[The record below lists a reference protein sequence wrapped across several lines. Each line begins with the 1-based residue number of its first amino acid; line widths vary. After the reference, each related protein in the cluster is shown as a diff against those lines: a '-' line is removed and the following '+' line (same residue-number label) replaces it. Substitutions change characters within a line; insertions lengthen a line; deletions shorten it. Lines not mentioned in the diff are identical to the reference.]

1 MRNARIVFRIGL
13 FFLSLLLCSVRVTAQ
28 QLPAA
33 KQSGVPAAQ
42 EKDLFDILFDD
53 LEIAYEDGL
62 AYFLAPLQ
70 YERSDWW
77 RAAGVTGGTAGLLLL
92 DRQIQRIPRS
102 LQDPDV
108 NTFVYN
114 FHWGGNLTVAELL
127 SGATY
132 LTGWLAGE
140 DDVRVT
146 GRMFLQTLFYS
157 GSVAIVLRTLTGRRW
172 PAAKRG
178 PYSFHFIEFE
188 DTYQAF
194 PSGHCVVA
202 FSMATILSERI
213 DNTLASVLLYAG
225 AASVAFSRIYV
236 DHHWA
241 SDIFLG
247 SAIGYFTGKFVAA
260 RERSRDGK
268 GKDAQAWTITP
279 VPGGLGLSIRF

>member
-1 MRNARIVFRIGL
+1 MRNTVFVFRIGL
-13 FFLSLLLCSVRVTAQ
+13 FSLLLLLAFRGTAQ

-33 KQSGVPAAQ
+33 KETAVAAGG
-42 EKDLFDILFDD
+42 EKDLVDILFAD

-70 YERSDWW
+70 FEHADWW
-77 RAAGVTGGTAGLLLL
+77 RTAGVTGGTAGLLLL

-102 LQDPDV
+102 MQDPDV
-108 NTFVYN
+108 NSFIYN
-114 FHWGGNLTVAELL
+114 FHWGGNLTAAELV

-172 PAAKRG
+172 PAARQG
-178 PYSFHFIEFE
+178 PYSFHFIEFD

-202 FSMATILSERI
+202 FSMATVLAERF

-225 AASVAFSRIYV
+225 ATSVALSRIYV

-247 SAIGYFTGKFVAA
+247 SAIGYFTGKYVAS
-260 RERSRDGK
+260 RERSRSGEK
-268 GKDAQAWTITP
+268 KDAQAWSITP
-279 VPGGLGLSIRF
+279 VPGGMGLSIRF